1 MRSRPPLEDIAEL
14 NIKSYQIQ
22 SDYDNQLHISAVPML
37 AFLVFQ
43 QQQKRLVLALVK
55 LLSLPEG
62 SSASY
67 IGPNG
72 NSFNA
77 QKDRIDKLEIIK

>member
-1 MRSRPPLEDIAEL
+1 MKVSPPLEDIAEL

-37 AFLVFQ
+37 AFFGFQ

-55 LLSLPEG
+55 LYHYQRAAVQVTLSQMVTALMHKKTG
-62 SSASY
+62 LT
-67 IGPNG
+67 NL
-72 NSFNA
+72 
-77 QKDRIDKLEIIK
+77 DIK